1 MIMIMIMIMI
11 LIMIMMVMVMVILMV
26 MMHDDNNIV
35 SSPQVCPLKN
45 SLQNKKRVDQERNQ

>member
-1 MIMIMIMIMI
+1 MIMIMI